1 MPHICDKVNQ
11 AFIRLTAMKL
21 YAYRALDYVHA
32 ASETDRRYLLYTAVQ
47 KARVSTEG
55 VKVLNLLSECMGARG
70 LESDTF
76 FEMALRDAQLVPGLE
91 GSTHINLQMA
101 AQFAGKYFD
110 RKPPAIESPK
120 SLLANE
126 IHSRENGYLMQ
137 ARTGATNTISF
148 SHFLKPY
155 APLIQIKNVRLFARQ
170 VKAFEVFLRS
180 RPKDCPDTTTIAL
193 GHCFATIAYAQL
205 VAEHAAKLQ
214 LPTQIISAIFHT
226 LILDLSTSA
235 LSLATTLDKS
245 LHRPLRRV
253 MRIPTTP
260 TSDWDFVAA
269 QIPS

>member
-1 MPHICDKVNQ
+1 MHG
-11 AFIRLTAMKL
+11 R
-21 YAYRALDYVHA
+21 
-32 ASETDRRYLLYTAVQ
+32 
-47 KARVSTEG
+47 
-55 VKVLNLLSECMGARG
+55 RG

-110 RKPPAIESPK
+110 RRPPEIEPPK
-120 SLLANE
+120 SLLAHE
-126 IHSRENGYLMQ
+126 IASIENPYLTQ

-155 APLIQIKNVRLFARQ
+155 APLIHIKNVRTFARQ

-180 RPKDCPDTTTIAL
+180 RPKDSPDTTTIAL

-205 VAEHAAKLQ
+205 VAEHAVKLH
-214 LPTQIISAIFHT
+214 LPAEIISTIFHT

-245 LHRPLRRV
+245 LHRPLRRL
-253 MRIPTTP
+253 MLIPSTP
-260 TSDWDFVAA
+260 ASNWDFVAT
-269 QIPS
+269 QISF